1 MEVRHLARLTCI
13 ARSHSRSHPSLHL
26 NIRSTCRYLS
36 TSPPKSAKISSTGEP
51 AQRAR
56 TAIPPRSDLADLSKV
71 LQGSKEKP
79 EDPLSKYIP
88 TSLTAVTNEFY
99 RLKAPPH
106 HLHVYSTRHNTHLTL
121 TRPDRNPIIS
131 ISTGNLGFRK
141 AGRGTYDAAYQL
153 GAYLMS
159 RIQQQ
164 GILAQISRL
173 ELVMRGFGEGRIAI
187 QKILLGIEGM
197 NLRSKVV
204 KVTDSTRL
212 KFGGTRSKKP
222 RRLG

>member
-1 MEVRHLARLTCI
+1 MELRPLTRLTCT
-13 ARSHSRSHPSLHL
+13 ARPCSRRRPSPPL
-26 NIRSTCRYLS
+26 NIRSTRRYLS
-36 TSPPKSAKISSTGEP
+36 TSPPTSAGVSSAREP

-56 TAIPPRSDLADLSKV
+56 TTIPPRSSLGDLSKA
-71 LQGSKEKP
+71 LRGSKEKK

-88 TSLTAVTNEFY
+88 TSLTAITDEFY
-99 RLKAPPH
+99 RPEAPPH

-141 AGRGTYDAAYQL
+141 GGRGSYDAAYQL
-153 GAYLMS
+153 GSYLMS

-164 GILAQISRL
+164 GILAQISQL
-173 ELVMRGFGEGRIAI
+173 ELIMRGFGEGRTAI
-187 QKILLGIEGM
+187 QKILLGSEGM
-197 NLRSKVV
+197 NLRPKVV

>member
-1 MEVRHLARLTCI
+1 MKLPPLPRLFYAPCCRLRMCHSSYQTLRSAR
-13 ARSHSRSHPSLHL
+13 RS
-26 NIRSTCRYLS
+26 LS
-36 TSPPKSAKISSTGEP
+36 TTPQTAVNANPPGRVPQHSLP
-51 AQRAR
+51 
-56 TAIPPRSDLADLSKV
+56 AIPQRSGLSR
-71 LQGSKEKP
+71 LGSA
-79 EDPLSKYIP
+79 LR
-88 TSLTAVTNEFY
+88 VTNTQ
-99 RLKAPPH
+99 KDSPAPNVSDYFNLYSDDHYLPRPTPH
-106 HLHVYSTRHNTHLTL
+106 HLHVYSTKHNTHLTL

-153 GAYLMS
+153 GAYMMS

-164 GILAQISRL
+164 GLLAQIHRL
-173 ELVMRGFGEGRIAI
+173 ELVMRGFGEGRTAI
-187 QKILLGIEGM
+187 QKILLGSEGM
-197 NLRSKVV
+197 SLKSKVV